1 MRNETNPSG
10 VAVASLGSAQVLS
23 VDLPPEPSS
32 ATRSREL
39 ARLQLAGLCSR
50 DILDTT
56 LLVVTELVTNAI
68 LHARTMMRLSIE
80 VRPQCVRLGV
90 EDHAAAL
97 PQRVQLDPHAITG
110 RGLTLVEKL
119 SSSWGVDSLAS
130 GKVVWSE
137 IAI

>member
-1 MRNETNPSG
+1 
-10 VAVASLGSAQVLS
+10 VLS
-23 VDLPPEPSS
+23 IDLPPEPSS

-39 ARLQLAGLCSR
+39 ARLQLAGSCTR
-50 DILDTT
+50 EVLDTV

-80 VRPQCVRLGV
+80 VRPECVRLGV

-97 PQRVQLDPHAITG
+97 PQRVRLDPHSITG
-110 RGLTLVEKL
+110 RGLALVEQL
-119 SSSWGVDSLAS
+119 SSASGVDSLAS

-137 IAI
+137 IAT